1 MTNMPLPA
9 ATAPVARPPTV
20 LLVDDDA
27 MVMGAVTM
35 LLEDHGFTVIPAGNG
50 IEALR
55 LYREHKPD
63 LVLTDIIMP
72 EKEGIT
78 LIRELRQ
85 EFPEAR
91 IVAMS
96 GGGRIGN
103 SDYVTI
109 ATALGADAGLNK
121 PFDDDQLMKTI
132 GALIGTA
139 EAGPQASAA

>member
-72 EKEGIT
+72 EKEGIA

-109 ATALGADAGLNK
+109 AMALGADAGLNK

-132 GALIGTA
+132 GTLIGTA

>member
-72 EKEGIT
+72 EKEGIA